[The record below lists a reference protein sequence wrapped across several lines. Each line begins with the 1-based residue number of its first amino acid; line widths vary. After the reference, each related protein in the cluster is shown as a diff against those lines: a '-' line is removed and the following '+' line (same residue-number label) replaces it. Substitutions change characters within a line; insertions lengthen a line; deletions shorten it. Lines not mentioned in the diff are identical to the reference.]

1 MGRLDFP
8 IGASERLRRHILENY
23 YNKGRKHCL
32 PSEMWKALE
41 SFVKGLSTHGP
52 RERRWIN
59 PLNTAGFYAVMLNA
73 TQLASRMEYP
83 LQDDAF
89 KTRNKGQVVGQRGK
103 GPNDILASWRLPY
116 RFGTESGG
124 TNRASIGHVERYV
137 AFLNE
142 VESSRTGVDH
152 LAAIVF
158 WLRRTREFFK
168 TSPIEISFNPNLT
181 LRLFIKRTLE
191 EVRKRERNVAGT
203 KLTGLFMQHM
213 VGAKLEILLGAG
225 KVTHHSATQAD
236 QQYQRYGDFEI
247 DETILHV
254 TSAPTERLIEKC
266 RENLDA
272 FKKPVIVTLSSK
284 TSTAEGL
291 AENAERA
298 HQIEIVEFESLM
310 VSNLIER
317 SLLKQKER
325 RITVEELVEAYGRL
339 VTKHDPVAGLGI
351 VLR

>member
-1 MGRLDFP
+1 MVRLDFP
-8 IGASERLRRHILENY
+8 IDASERLRHRVLENY
-23 YNKGRKHCL
+23 YNRDRKHCL
-32 PSEMWKALE
+32 PSEMWKSLD
-41 SFVKGLSTHGP
+41 SFVKEISTRDP
-52 RERRWIN
+52 SEKRWIN

-83 LQDDAF
+83 LQDIAF

-137 AFLNE
+137 TFLNE
-142 VESSRTGVDH
+142 VESSTAGVHH

-158 WLRRTREFFK
+158 WLRRAREFFK

-225 KVTHHSATQAD
+225 KVTHHPATQAD
-236 QQYQRYGDFEI
+236 QQYQRHGDFEI
-247 DETILHV
+247 DDIILHV

-266 RENLDA
+266 CENIDS
-272 FKKPVIVTLSSK
+272 FRRPVIVTLSSK

-291 AENAERA
+291 AENAGRA

-310 VSNLIER
+310 VNNLIER
-317 SLLKQKER
+317 SLLNKKER
-325 RITVEELVEAYGRL
+325 RITVEELVDTYGRI
-339 VTKHDPVAGLGI
+339 VIKNDSAAGLAV